1 MPRWRSGLM
10 PRFDDDDERDVAGA
24 YDDDNGND
32 DDADCTGSGLR
43 DSPSRHV
50 AAAIRYANGDG
61 TLDDVDDERGDTER
75 HAQGDDA
82 DIDASVDVAAAIQTL
97 QSIFPQADTSVLQLV
112 LEECGYNV
120 ETSIDRLLEMT

>member
-1 MPRWRSGLM
+1 M
-10 PRFDDDDERDVAGA
+10 
-24 YDDDNGND
+24 
-32 DDADCTGSGLR
+32 
-43 DSPSRHV
+43 
-50 AAAIRYANGDG
+50 AAAIRYANGNG